1 MNSRVLTLGFWT
13 RLDGALCRGANR
25 WCMGGRWLWRY
36 FAAVSRLG
44 DGLVWYLLML
54 GLCVTGSADTALRM
68 ALAGIAGLLIYRT
81 IKARSRR
88 PRPLH
93 ADPAIVARVPPLDR
107 YSFPSG
113 HTLHATAFSLIAC
126 QAHPWLALVLLP
138 LALSI
143 AASRVLLGLH
153 YPSDVLIG
161 GALGLALAEA
171 ALAF

>member
-1 MNSRVLTLGFWT
+1 MNTRLWTLSYWSH
-13 RLDGALCRGANR
+13 LDGALCRGANR
-25 WCMGGRWLWRY
+25 WCMDGRWVWRY

-44 DGLVWYLLML
+44 DGLIWYALML
-54 GLCVTGSADTALRM
+54 GLCLAGSADTALRM
-68 ALAGIAGLLIYRT
+68 ALAGIAGLCVYRA
-81 IKARSRR
+81 IKTRSRR

-93 ADPAIVARVPPLDR
+93 ADPRIVARVPPLDR

-113 HTLHATAFSLIAC
+113 HTLHATTFTLIASH
-126 QAHPWLALVLLP
+126 AHPGLAVLLVP

-161 GALGLALAEA
+161 AVLGLGLARLA
-171 ALAF
+171 LTF

>member
-1 MNSRVLTLGFWT
+1 MNARVLKLSYWS

-25 WCMGGRWLWRY
+25 WCMDGRWLWRY

-44 DGLVWYLLML
+44 DGVVWYVLML
-54 GLCVTGSADTALRM
+54 ALCLIGSAPTALRM
-68 ALAGIAGLLIYRT
+68 ALAGIAGLLIYRV
-81 IKARSRR
+81 IKAGSRR

-113 HTLHATAFSLIAC
+113 HTLHATAFTLIAC
-126 QAHPWLALVLLP
+126 EAHPWLALALVP

-161 GALGLALAEA
+161 AALGLGLAEL
-171 ALAF
+171 ALSV

>member
-1 MNSRVLTLGFWT
+1 MNTRLLTLSYWS

-25 WCMGGRWLWRY
+25 WCMDGRWLWRY
-36 FAAVSRLG
+36 FALVSRLG
-44 DGLVWYLLML
+44 DGLIWYALML
-54 GLCVTGSADTALRM
+54 GLCLVGSAPTALRM
-68 ALAGIAGLLIYRT
+68 ALAGIAGLAIYRA
-81 IKARSRR
+81 IKSRSRR

-93 ADPAIVARVPPLDR
+93 ADPAIVSRVPPLDR

-113 HTLHATAFSLIAC
+113 HTLHSTAFSVIAC
-126 QAHPWLALVLLP
+126 QAHPALTVLLLP

-153 YPSDVLIG
+153 YPSDVLMG
-161 GALGLALAEA
+161 AALGLGLAQL